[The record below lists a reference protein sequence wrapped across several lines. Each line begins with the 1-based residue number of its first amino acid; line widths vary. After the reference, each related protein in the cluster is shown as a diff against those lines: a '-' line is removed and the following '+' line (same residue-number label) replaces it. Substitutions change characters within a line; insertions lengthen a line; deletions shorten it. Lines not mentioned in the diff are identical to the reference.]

1 VLVYGAFMTVEDISF
16 KFHFI
21 HKPRQRLISDI
32 YETSAE
38 EDVFF
43 SCSLQMFDTTE
54 LMEFC
59 V

>member
-1 VLVYGAFMTVEDISF
+1 MTVEDISF